1 MTPKLAPLFLYRCWM
16 PCRKVTGSTNRSLM
30 VPMPGLFVTTSST
43 VPSVTKLFTLVNH
56 IDVEELPVSEEP
68 SDEFEVVRVDICQFG
83 IVPK

>member
-1 MTPKLAPLFLYRCWM
+1 
-16 PCRKVTGSTNRSLM
+16 M